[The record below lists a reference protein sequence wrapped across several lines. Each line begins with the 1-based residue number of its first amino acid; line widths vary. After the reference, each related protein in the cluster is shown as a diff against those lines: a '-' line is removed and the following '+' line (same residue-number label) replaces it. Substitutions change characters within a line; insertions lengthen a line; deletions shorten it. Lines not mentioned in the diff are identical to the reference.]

1 MEKEIRMEI
10 KDRTAVERELNLLME
25 ITLRMESDLLSTL
38 NGYNEE

>member
-1 MEKEIRMEI
+1 MEKQIRMEI
-10 KDRTAVERELNLLME
+10 KERTAVERELNLLME